1 MSFQQEVGHLYA
13 RQLTIPKTWR
23 TLKKALGYSFSSIAV
38 LCFCKTLFFARCMLD
53 GGSLLPGQ
61 TVWRASSILRLH
73 IYK

>member
-53 GGSLLPGQ
+53 GGQ
-61 TVWRASSILRLH
+61 V
-73 IYK
+73 